1 MKTLKSKKGFTYA
14 QVIAASIIISFMTI
28 SMINTVKQYMDNTEL
43 AIERR
48 EIFNATQNLYHHL
61 EATDNSAVFAL
72 LEADLQGNGVEVLT
86 YADCNSAPLNT
97 IFTDVTFCRSIFA
110 PVASYTIA
118 TDQIEVYIYKHNE
131 ASFLELSTNT
141 AYPAILREYAAEV
154 YSTFAPEDYYYKSN
168 NPIFGISIVSKF
180 DYYTKVQNFNQVIA

>member
-1 MKTLKSKKGFTYA
+1 MKILKSKKGFTYA

-48 EIFNATQNLYHHL
+48 EVFNATQNLYHHL
-61 EATDNSAVFAL
+61 EATDNSAIFAII
-72 LEADLQGNGVEVLT
+72 EADFQGNGIEVLT

-97 IFTDVTFCRSIFA
+97 IFTDLTFCRTIFA
-110 PVASYTIA
+110 PTASYSLA
-118 TDQIEVYIYKHNE
+118 EDQLEVYVYKHNE

-141 AYPAILREYAAEV
+141 SYPAVLRDYATEV
-154 YSTFAPEDYYYKSN
+154 YNSFTSEDYYYKSN
-168 NPIFGISIVSKF
+168 NPIYGISIVSKF
-180 DYYTKVQNFNQVIA
+180 DYYTKVQIFNQVIG